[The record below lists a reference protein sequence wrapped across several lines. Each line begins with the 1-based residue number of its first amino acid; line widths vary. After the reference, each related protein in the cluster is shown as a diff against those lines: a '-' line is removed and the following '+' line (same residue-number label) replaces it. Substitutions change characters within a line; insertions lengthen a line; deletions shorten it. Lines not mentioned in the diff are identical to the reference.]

1 MTPRAQSR
9 SPIRGRVR
17 NRRRANVGSQGEESK
32 RQCCPTKAPATTAAQ
47 DTPER
52 LESFGDATFMSL
64 RFELRNSQAEQGSR
78 ESTKRAEPG
87 YDWAACDEG
96 PNPEWPGG

>member
-1 MTPRAQSR
+1 
-9 SPIRGRVR
+9 
-17 NRRRANVGSQGEESK
+17 
-32 RQCCPTKAPATTAAQ
+32 
-47 DTPER
+47 
-52 LESFGDATFMSL
+52 MSL